1 MLYLQQIFSLAS
13 IQTGY
18 YGIVTAGDENSL
30 KSNSAA
36 TA

>member
-1 MLYLQQIFSLAS
+1 MLYLKQILSLAS

-18 YGIVTAGDENSL
+18 FGMVTASDENSL